1 MPPEN
6 TQEEEIVPENRE
18 VISWSAPAHEKQNR
32 TSDWY
37 WALGIIGIC
46 GAAAAVLWGNML
58 FAVIIAVGALSLG
71 VLAARKPREHDVRID
86 ERGVVVD
93 GDLYPY
99 SSLRSFWIADGRS
112 VPRLYLS
119 TTGIVHPHLVLG
131 IHEPAQVEDVYD
143 YLSQFLE
150 EEEAHSLGT
159 LAAEM
164 LGL

>member
-1 MPPEN
+1 MMQPEDE
-6 TQEEEIVPENRE
+6 QRDSAAEGPDAIR
-18 VISWSAPAHEKQNR
+18 WSAPAHEKQFR

-37 WALGIIGIC
+37 WALGIIGVC
-46 GAAAAVLWGNML
+46 GAAASVLWGNVL

-71 VLAARKPREHDVRID
+71 VLSAREPREHDVALT

-99 SSLRSFWIADGRS
+99 ASLRSFWIAAGRT

-131 IHEPAQVEDVYD
+131 IHEPARVEDVYD
-143 YLSQFLE
+143 YLSQYLE

-159 LAAEM
+159 LAAEL